1 MSFILDFHI
10 IQLFLTSYLVNSW
23 VFFYENDIYKIIIDN
38 INKNKTNPV
47 LFIIIKLDQENLAP
61 MAGIEPATRGL
72 TVHCYYQLS
81 YIGII
86 WSGVRE
92 SNSQHPAWKAGTLP
106 IELTPLVLISLQ
118 VTLTLLLSSLH
129 APCGN
134 CVLPYCVNS
143 INMCIINYN
152 PSLSSVFVLKFVNI
166 FSHFRYIVIII
177 FIFHNQY

>member
-1 MSFILDFHI
+1 MI
-10 IQLFLTSYLVNSW
+10 I
-23 VFFYENDIYKIIIDN
+23 
-38 INKNKTNPV
+38 KNKKIQFYQI
-47 LFIIIKLDQENLAP
+47 FIISSAKTGLGNLAP

-92 SNSQHPAWKAGTLP
+92 SNSQHLAWKASTLP

-129 APCGN
+129 AT
-134 CVLPYCVNS
+134 
-143 INMCIINYN
+143 MW
-152 PSLSSVFVLKFVNI
+152 
-166 FSHFRYIVIII
+166 
-177 FIFHNQY
+177 